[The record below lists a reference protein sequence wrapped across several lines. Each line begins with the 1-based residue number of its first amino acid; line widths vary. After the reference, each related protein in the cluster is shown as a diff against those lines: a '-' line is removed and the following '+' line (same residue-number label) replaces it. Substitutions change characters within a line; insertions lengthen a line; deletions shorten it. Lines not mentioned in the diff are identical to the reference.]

1 MEHLFAQPALEPE
14 SCRGGGNML
23 CLYWCQD
30 RGDEAV
36 SGYVKT
42 FDLLPSWTLDT
53 GQPKEGGN

>member
-1 MEHLFAQPALEPE
+1 
-14 SCRGGGNML
+14 ML

-42 FDLLPSWTLDT
+42 FDLLPSWTLDH
-53 GQPKEGGN
+53 GHWPAKGGRKLDYLLPEIQQI

>member
-1 MEHLFAQPALEPE
+1 
-14 SCRGGGNML
+14 ML